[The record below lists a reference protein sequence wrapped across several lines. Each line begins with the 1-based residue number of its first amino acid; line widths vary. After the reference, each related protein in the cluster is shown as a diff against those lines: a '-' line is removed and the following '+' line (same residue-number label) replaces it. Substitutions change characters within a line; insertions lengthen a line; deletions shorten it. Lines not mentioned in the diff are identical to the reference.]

1 MLGVPLEDSLG
12 FDLTTLH
19 TAALL
24 AALELLDDELLPDE
38 QAASARAP
46 AISPA
51 MSFRLRARRTLISS
65 SSLHV
70 APVGQESQW
79 HGLPPGRGS
88 EGRYRPVGRK
98 NERRTRSVTES
109 CPEITGFSAN
119 TTRYCR
125 IDDRLRQFIRLDD
138 GTRRRAVA
146 LRNPTRCRTAL
157 PAVARPCPGATLRM
171 PGGRRCGCPEGDV
184 APERVARRPAAWA
197 RHGIPTTDINVT
209 SDPVAT
215 NISRGLAS
223 LKIAVWWP
231 GGRAAVSAAAS
242 QHAPPYAG
250 G

>member
-1 MLGVPLEDSLG
+1 MD
-12 FDLTTLH
+12 
-19 TAALL
+19 AAAD
-24 AALELLDDELLPDE
+24 AAPDPVAAAAEAAVLELLDDELLPDE

-79 HGLPPGRGS
+79 HGLPSGRGS

-98 NERRTRSVTES
+98 NERRTRAVTES
-109 CPEITGFSAN
+109 CPEITVYSGN
-119 TTRYCR
+119 TTEYCQ

-157 PAVARPCPGATLRM
+157 PAVARPRPGAALPVPGGRRCGCPEGDVADARRATLRM

-184 APERVARRPAAWA
+184 ADARR
-197 RHGIPTTDINVT
+197 
-209 SDPVAT
+209 AT
-215 NISRGLAS
+215 LRI
-223 LKIAVWWP
+223 P
-231 GGRAAVSAAAS
+231 GGRRCGCPEGALLPSA
-242 QHAPPYAG
+242 
-250 G
+250 